1 MYNFEL
7 KQLDATAAITET
19 LNVIEN
25 FCETY
30 KLENDFGTISLAMN
44 DLLILIIE
52 NSDSENLEL
61 TINFNLNNQQL
72 AIQITSNQTL
82 DNIMPT
88 LSNAS
93 PENNDQNIFVI
104 KQLIDNIS
112 FDAENSQLLVEFD
125 VKPQFI
131 DIQQNREKVLAEQKK
146 VTYK

>member
-1 MYNFEL
+1 
-7 KQLDATAAITET
+7 
-19 LNVIEN
+19 
-25 FCETY
+25 
-30 KLENDFGTISLAMN
+30 
-44 DLLILIIE
+44 
-52 NSDSENLEL
+52 
-61 TINFNLNNQQL
+61 
-72 AIQITSNQTL
+72 
-82 DNIMPT
+82 MPT

-112 FDAENSQLLVEFD
+112 FDAENNQLLVEFD

>member
-52 NSDSENLEL
+52 NSDSKNLEL
-61 TINFNLNNQQL
+61 AINFNLNNQQL

-82 DNIMPT
+82 DNIMPA

-112 FDAENSQLLVEFD
+112 FDAENNQLLVEFD

-131 DIQQNREKVLAEQKK
+131 DIQQNRERVLAEQKK

>member
-82 DNIMPT
+82 DNIMPA

>member
-61 TINFNLNNQQL
+61 AINFNLNNQQL

-82 DNIMPT
+82 DNIMPA

-112 FDAENSQLLVEFD
+112 FDAENNQLLVEFD

>member
-52 NSDSENLEL
+52 NSDSKNW
-61 TINFNLNNQQL
+61 NW
-72 AIQITSNQTL
+72 
-82 DNIMPT
+82 
-88 LSNAS
+88 LS
-93 PENNDQNIFVI
+93 I
-104 KQLIDNIS
+104 LI
-112 FDAENSQLLVEFD
+112 
-125 VKPQFI
+125 
-131 DIQQNREKVLAEQKK
+131 
-146 VTYK
+146 

>member
-52 NSDSENLEL
+52 NSDSKNLEL
-61 TINFNLNNQQL
+61 AINFNLNNQQL

-112 FDAENSQLLVEFD
+112 FDAENNQLLVEFD

>member
-112 FDAENSQLLVEFD
+112 FDAENNQLLVEFD

>member
-82 DNIMPT
+82 DNIMPA

-112 FDAENSQLLVEFD
+112 FDAENNQLLVEFD

>member
-52 NSDSENLEL
+52 NSDSKNLEL
-61 TINFNLNNQQL
+61 AINFNLNNQQL

-82 DNIMPT
+82 DNIMPA

-112 FDAENSQLLVEFD
+112 FDAENNQLLVEFD

-146 VTYK
+146 

>member
-52 NSDSENLEL
+52 NSDSKNLEL
-61 TINFNLNNQQL
+61 AINFNLNNQQL

-82 DNIMPT
+82 DNIMPA

-112 FDAENSQLLVEFD
+112 FDAENNQLLVEFD

>member
-61 TINFNLNNQQL
+61 AINFNLNNQQL

>member
-1 MYNFEL
+1 
-7 KQLDATAAITET
+7 
-19 LNVIEN
+19 
-25 FCETY
+25 
-30 KLENDFGTISLAMN
+30 LA
-44 DLLILIIE
+44 
-52 NSDSENLEL
+52 
-61 TINFNLNNQQL
+61 INFNLNNQQL

-82 DNIMPT
+82 DNIMPA

-112 FDAENSQLLVEFD
+112 FDAENNQLLVEFD

-131 DIQQNREKVLAEQKK
+131 DIQQNRERVLAEQKK

>member
-52 NSDSENLEL
+52 NSDSKNLEL
-61 TINFNLNNQQL
+61 AINFNLNNQQL

-82 DNIMPT
+82 DNIMPA